1 MSSVLRDDDHL
12 SRVRAT
18 KQNTLTHCASISQ
31 PGTCIFSNQQQNLSF
46 RIQGQKLVRKNH
58 FKGHNGTFLM
68 VISIYIATVTLTTM
82 KKKME
87 ATEASKKACSTFKSG

>member
-31 PGTCIFSNQQQNLSF
+31 APVFFLISNKTCHSGSKA
-46 RIQGQKLVRKNH
+46 KLVRKI
-58 FKGHNGTFLM
+58 TQ
-68 VISIYIATVTLTTM
+68 
-82 KKKME
+82 
-87 ATEASKKACSTFKSG
+87 KAAMGPF

>member
-18 KQNTLTHCASISQ
+18 KQNTLTHCASISGQ
-31 PGTCIFSNQQQNLSF
+31 APVFFLISNKTCHSRSKA
-46 RIQGQKLVRKNH
+46 KLVRKNH